1 MAQRPPPRPEFY
13 DFDLLERSPEPPAS
27 LVDQP
32 LGALCYVVLD
42 TETTGLDP
50 GGKDQIIEIAAVRVV
65 NRRLLSGEVFE
76 LLVNPGQPIPKAS
89 TRFHGITDD
98 MVRGRPPIE
107 IVLPQFHAFAR
118 DAVLVA
124 HNAAFDLAFLR
135 RDEQRCAVRFD
146 HPVLDTLLLSAVL
159 HDHTAE
165 HSLDAIAR
173 RFGIAVAGRHRALGD
188 ATATAQLFLRLL
200 DLLEAQGVATLRQAL
215 AVSERAVALRR
226 RQMEVFGA
234 PRDAKVALIEGA
246 P

>member
-1 MAQRPPPRPEFY
+1 VAF
-13 DFDLLERSPEPPAS
+13 
-27 LVDQP
+27 
-32 LGALCYVVLD
+32 D

-50 GGKDQIIEIAAVRVV
+50 KGKDQIVQIAGVRIV
-65 NRRLLSGEVFE
+65 NRRLLSGEVFDR
-76 LLVNPGQPIPKAS
+76 LVNPGRPIPKAS
-89 TRFHGITDD
+89 IRFHGITDD

-107 IVLPQFHAFAR
+107 IVLPQFHAFAG

-159 HDHTAE
+159 HDHTPE

-173 RFGIAVAGRHRALGD
+173 RFGITLENRHRALGD
-188 ATATAQLFLRLL
+188 AIGTAQLFLRLL
-200 DLLEAQGVATLRQAL
+200 DLLEGQGVTTLGQAL

-226 RQMEVFGA
+226 RQAEQFGA
-234 PRDAKVALIEGA
+234 PRNSRMAVIEGA
-246 P
+246 S